1 MTTLQHMDIADA
13 IARLSAHEQVCGFRY
28 ESLESR
34 TTRIE
39 NILWAVAGATILQ
52 LVAIIVALVIK

>member
-1 MTTLQHMDIADA
+1 MTTAVELADA

-28 ESLESR
+28 EALETR
-34 TTRIE
+34 TSRIE
-39 NILWAVAGATILQ
+39 NILWAVAGAVIVQ